1 MDMKLCGICFKLRG
15 GPDLLDYV
23 QSNTAIPV
31 DVMGQVMEQ
40 MASVTPDEL
49 EFAKK
54 LDTDWKKAIVEKVP
68 LVMTMADD
76 GGYDITCTVP
86 DELMAAVR
94 LVTGLENE
102 KIIEEYAASH
112 LKNVCGIDAD
122 ILSVDSVK
130 ENEPAVA
137 KAAPVPVQAAQG
149 FDLSDLGEEPEGPAF
164 EDVAEFSGM
173 AMDIPIPA
181 METAAEKETV
191 KEAEPVKEPEQ
202 AAEPEEDGFFEDTGF
217 EEEQAFGEQE
227 AEEGSGYI
235 EEGIPLEEGYP
246 ESEEFFG
253 GEAPE
258 EEGFA
263 EDEAP
268 AEEETATDEE
278 NEMNSAVSGIY
289 KELVGNIRDRKLDE
303 RLGLKIGQ

>member
-1 MDMKLCGICFKLRG
+1 M
-15 GPDLLDYV
+15 
-23 QSNTAIPV
+23 TA
-31 DVMGQVMEQ
+31 
-40 MASVTPDEL
+40 S
-49 EFAKK
+49 
-54 LDTDWKKAIVEKVP
+54 
-68 LVMTMADD
+68 
-76 GGYDITCTVP
+76 
-86 DELMAAVR
+86 R
-94 LVTGLENE
+94 
-102 KIIEEYAASH
+102 
-112 LKNVCGIDAD
+112 
-122 ILSVDSVK
+122 
-130 ENEPAVA
+130 NEPAVA
-137 KAAPVPVQAAQG
+137 KAAPVSVQATQG

-173 AMDIPIPA
+173 GMDIPIPA

-202 AAEPEEDGFFEDTGF
+202 AAEPEEDGFFEDAGF

-246 ESEEFFG
+246 ENEEFFG

>member
-40 MASVTPDEL
+40 MASVTPEEL
-49 EFAKK
+49 AFAKK
-54 LDTDWKKAIVEKVP
+54 LDSDWKKAFVEKVP
-68 LVMTMADD
+68 LTMTVTED

-94 LVTGLENE
+94 LVTGFENE
-102 KIIEEYAASH
+102 KIIEEYAAAH
-112 LKNVCGIDAD
+112 LKDVCGIDAE
-122 ILSVDSVK
+122 ILSVDSVT

-137 KAAPVPVQAAQG
+137 KAAPVSVQAAQG

-173 AMDIPIPA
+173 DMDIPIPA

-202 AAEPEEDGFFEDTGF
+202 AAEPEEDGFFEDAGF

-246 ESEEFFG
+246 ENEEFFG

-268 AEEETATDEE
+268 ADEE
-278 NEMNSAVSGIY
+278 AVDEESVMNDAMSGIY
-289 KELVGNIRDRKLDE
+289 RELVGNIKDRKLDE